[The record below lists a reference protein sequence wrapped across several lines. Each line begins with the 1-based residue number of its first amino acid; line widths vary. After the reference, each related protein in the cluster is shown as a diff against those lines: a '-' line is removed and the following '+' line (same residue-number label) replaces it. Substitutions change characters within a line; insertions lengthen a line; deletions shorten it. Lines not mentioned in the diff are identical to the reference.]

1 VRQAFGNAAAPTA
14 TSALVAELRKNVD
27 TPMNPSRADACT
39 AIPPGA
45 ISSGVNQPLSG
56 IPPGVW
62 TFDSKNPWP
71 RLLALADRVERYI
84 PMATTAQRVNILTG
98 IYCQTLLRKA
108 TIDPATRATLIGM
121 FSQQMY
127 SAILDYPLIREHA
140 AQ

>member
-1 VRQAFGNAAAPTA
+1 MP
-14 TSALVAELRKNVD
+14 
-27 TPMNPSRADACT
+27 
-39 AIPPGA
+39 

-62 TFDSKNPWP
+62 TLDSKNPWP

-108 TIDPATRATLIGM
+108 TIDPVTRATMIGA
-121 FSQQMY
+121 FSEQIY
-127 SAILDYPLIREHA
+127 GTIRDYPLIREHA